1 MRESQGPLGIG
12 QEGLTFRDTATFDL
26 LMGSYRRTI
35 EQGFGELEE
44 IDCFL
49 LEELKRGKQYAFT
62 KIYNRYKSQVY
73 RFCLR
78 MLSDEEGAKDV
89 VQEVFAK
96 LYERSG
102 TLKTNSNLSAW
113 LFTVAR
119 NRCLNSR
126 RNSRKEAPGY
136 MDELETDNDPQAI
149 AELQDVKDQVARVL
163 GKLSEDY
170 REVLILREWNRLSYG
185 EIAEILNTTT
195 SSVKSKLFKARI
207 KLRDLV
213 KILYGGESH
222 EL

>member
-1 MRESQGPLGIG
+1 
-12 QEGLTFRDTATFDL
+12 
-26 LMGSYRRTI
+26 MGSYSRTT
-35 EQGFGELEE
+35 EEGLEELEE
-44 IDCFL
+44 QDWFL
-49 LEELKRGKQYAFT
+49 LEELKRGKEYAFT

-78 MLSDEEGAKDV
+78 MLQDEEGAKDV
-89 VQEVFAK
+89 VQEVFVR

-102 TLKTNSNLSAW
+102 KLEANSKLSAW

-126 RNSRKEAPGY
+126 RNGKKDASGHI
-136 MDELETDNDPQAI
+136 DELETKDDTEAVV
-149 AELQDVKDQVARVL
+149 ELQDVKDQVARVL
-163 GKLSEDY
+163 GKLSDDY

-185 EIAEILNTTT
+185 EMAEVLNTTT

-207 KLRDLV
+207 KLRDLI
-213 KILYGGESH
+213 KSLYGGESH